1 MKISKTVKFDILMAL
16 LAILAVAWG
25 VWIFLPSGSCADE
38 RRETYSARRGIKDLG
53 VDSGRVRRDR
63 IRGDRIAEPGRRDLS
78 VKKGRRAADDE
89 DVESTKKDVSEIM
102 ESLSEFLEEE
112 LTAEQRKMILDIR
125 AALDDN
131 DKEKIL
137 AFARLA
143 AKSPSSTV
151 RMAAVEA
158 AGWFGDDALPELTE
172 FLADADP
179 EVAQEALDRWEE
191 AIRECEDEAEIIQKT
206 MLGMMA
212 IKDESACD
220 YLSMNFIKSGEPQLA
235 VEAITELMAGNNEAC
250 KGPAKEAYE
259 WITDNPWTNEA
270 DAQSWIAQQNAKDA
284 AAAAATE
291 AAAAA
296 AEAAAQV
303 QVQE

>member
-16 LAILAVAWG
+16 LAVLAVAWG
-25 VWIFLPSGSCADE
+25 VWIFLPSGSRVDE
-38 RRETYSARRGIKDLG
+38 RRETYSARKGIKDQG
-53 VDSGRVRRDR
+53 FDSGRVRLDR
-63 IRGDRIAEPGRRDLS
+63 IRGNRIAEPGRRDLG
-78 VKKGRRAADDE
+78 VKKDRRAAGDE
-89 DVESTKKDVSEIM
+89 DAESDKKDVSEIM

-112 LTAEQRKMILDIR
+112 LTAEQRKMISDIR
-125 AALDDN
+125 SALDDN
-131 DKEKIL
+131 DKAKVL

-172 FLADADP
+172 FLADAD
-179 EVAQEALDRWEE
+179 EDVAMEALNQWEE

-235 VEAITELMAGNNEAC
+235 VEAITELMAGSNEAC

-259 WITDNPWTNEA
+259 WITDNPWTNA
-270 DAQSWIAQQNAKDA
+270 SDAKDWIAQQNAKDA

-291 AAAAA
+291 AAV
-296 AEAAAQV
+296 EAAAQAQA